1 VMASFS
7 SQYGV
12 PLLYGIFTRFMN
24 EMEMATPRAKQMPRR
39 RS

>member
-7 SQYGV
+7 SQCSV
-12 PLLYGIFTRFMN
+12 PLLYGIFTRFTN

-39 RS
+39 S